1 MAKPPLNGVAETEYT
16 KSQQGGRRE
25 SSLLTLGELLVTQ
38 KRDKR
43 KVTLCFFAGENF
55 NAALIIHHMHPKPTK
70 KRKPRHPAASA
81 FFGGIY

>member
-25 SSLLTLGELLVTQ
+25 SSLLTFGALLVTQ

-55 NAALIIHHMHPKPTK
+55 IEERFHHMHPKPTK

>member
-1 MAKPPLNGVAETEYT
+1 MIFCLLWHKIFRCQVIEEDFIFILSNF
-16 KSQQGGRRE
+16 
-25 SSLLTLGELLVTQ
+25 SLIVLLVIQ
-38 KRDKR
+38 KYDKR

-55 NAALIIHHMHPKPTK
+55 NVALIFHHMHPKPTK

>member
-1 MAKPPLNGVAETEYT
+1 MTFAALFVSE
-16 KSQQGGRRE
+16 
-25 SSLLTLGELLVTQ
+25 
-38 KRDKR
+38 KRDKH
-43 KVTLCFFAGENF
+43 KVALCFFEGENF